1 MLRHQP
7 STEENNEHA
16 RSDYTVLCRPARRRF
31 LHPLRPGH
39 VLAISNPDRDRGRG
53 DPRNHAIIR
62 GHGNFTEYVPIALT
76 LLLVLEMNGAP
87 RAWCHGFGGSLLAAR
102 LFHGWGMRRSTG
114 VTLGRRVGAGLTFT
128 VILAM
133 SGLCLIRPF

>member
-1 MLRHQP
+1 M
-7 STEENNEHA
+7 NM
-16 RSDYTVLCRPARRRF
+16 PAPITLFYAGLLGVVFSILSGRVMFWRF
-31 LHPLRPGH
+31 RTLIVTG
-39 VLAISNPDRDRGRG
+39 DGG

-87 RAWCHGFGGSLLAAR
+87 SAWCHGFGGSLLAAR